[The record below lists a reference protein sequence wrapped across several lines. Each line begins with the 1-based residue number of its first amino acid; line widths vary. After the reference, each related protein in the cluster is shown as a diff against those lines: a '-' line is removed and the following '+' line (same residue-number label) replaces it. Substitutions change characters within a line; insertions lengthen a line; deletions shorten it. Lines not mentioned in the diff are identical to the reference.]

1 MASSESSKTVFLA
14 MSVNFSIGVAKSII
28 ATITMSSAM
37 FSEAVHSFVD
47 TGNQFLLWFGIKQA
61 KKSNPKIYPLG
72 RGREEYFWTLVVA
85 VLIFTIG
92 GLVSLEHGI
101 ESLSHP
107 KKLENL
113 SISLTLL
120 IVSIILES
128 YVLKK
133 AISEL
138 KRGKAK
144 NKGILKLLKE
154 STDGPL
160 IAIVVEDFA
169 ATLGLIFALVGTV
182 LSFITQNSVYDS
194 ISAISIGILLM
205 VSGIFLGYE
214 MKHLITG
221 ESISNEKLKKIKQL
235 ISSNEQVLNLSNLK
249 ILPIGSNQYLALIN
263 LDYRDSLK
271 DEEIITVNSS
281 LINSIKNS
289 EPSISE
295 IYFNPQKDIIILWKL
310 IKTIC
315 RKSKFK

>member
-92 GLVSLEHGI
+92 GLVSLEHGV

-295 IYFNPQKDIIILWKL
+295 IYFNPQ
-310 IKTIC
+310 
-315 RKSKFK
+315 

>member
-271 DEEIITVNSS
+271 DEEIITVNSF

-295 IYFNPQKDIIILWKL
+295 IYFNPQ
-310 IKTIC
+310 
-315 RKSKFK
+315 

>member
-271 DEEIITVNSS
+271 DEEIVTVNSF

-295 IYFNPQKDIIILWKL
+295 IYFNPQ
-310 IKTIC
+310 
-315 RKSKFK
+315 

>member
-1 MASSESSKTVFLA
+1 MASNESSKTVFLA
-14 MSVNFSIGVAKSII
+14 MSVNFSIGIAKSAI

-37 FSEAVHSFVD
+37 FSEAIHSFVD
-47 TGNQFLLWFGIKQA
+47 TGNQLLLWFGINQS
-61 KKSNPKIYPLG
+61 KKVNPKIYPLG
-72 RGREEYFWTLVVA
+72 RGKEEYFWTLVVA

-113 SISLTLL
+113 SISIALL
-120 IVSIILES
+120 VTSMILES

-133 AISEL
+133 AITEL
-138 KRGKAK
+138 KKGKDSD
-144 NKGILKLLKE
+144 KGVMKLLKE

-169 ATLGLIFALVGTV
+169 ATLGLFIALIGTL
-182 LSFITQNSVYDS
+182 LSSILQNSIYDS

-221 ESISNEKLKKIKQL
+221 ESISPDRLRKIEKI
-235 ISSNEQVLNLSNLK
+235 ISSNKNVSTLLNIK
-249 ILPIGSNQYLALIN
+249 VIPIGSKQYLALVM
-263 LDYRDSLK
+263 LDYKDSLE
-271 DEEIITVNSS
+271 DQEIVE
-281 LINSIKNS
+281 INNIIKNKINEIES
-289 EPSISE
+289 TISE
-295 IYFNPQKDIIILWKL
+295 IYFNPQ
-310 IKTIC
+310 
-315 RKSKFK
+315 